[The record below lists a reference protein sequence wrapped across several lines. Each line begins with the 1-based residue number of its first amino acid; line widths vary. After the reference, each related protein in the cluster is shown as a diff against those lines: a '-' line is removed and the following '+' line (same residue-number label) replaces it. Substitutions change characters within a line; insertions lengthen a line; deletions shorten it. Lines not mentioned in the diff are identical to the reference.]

1 MTDTAEIL
9 AAVRTAL
16 ACDPDEDVVVAARIA
31 KEQAAREPMV
41 VGLMRILDVL
51 GWDEAG
57 GVEPIEHARRVVAD
71 RETLAASLIE
81 MRARAEKA
89 ETERTVRDQVIAD
102 FRAGLAEVEIK
113 WSADTARANAA
124 EAERD
129 AARRDLAEERGAA
142 IAAEARAG
150 QAALDLVAER
160 HRHATEIESLKAGLR
175 ALAGIRDEGAAE
187 THRWRNRALVAES
200 AAERERA
207 KNDELFAKMEA
218 GAKGAALKEE
228 AEGDQAGL
236 KRLAEA
242 ARDVRSAL
250 QAAGVDTS
258 EMTPDQLAGVVAEKL
273 DDLAAADELEKAVRR
288 HLPVADGYEDSD
300 SPLRMVESAGST
312 IEFTAKQIR
321 AAWDALDTKATPSP
335 VPYPGA
341 LRSGEG
347 LADAIRAQ
355 LAALRGERDDL
366 VVQLGAKTR
375 EVEDA
380 RRDLADEALAQ
391 LQARTDCG
399 SSTGCGEC
407 VGCMRQSVADTHQ
420 AARLAHDD
428 LTDRIAKLDA
438 EVAHLKAKRA
448 TSDAERDAAR
458 ETLQRVVALCQAELE
473 HVPSMLSTATRSLAW
488 VLLREV
494 SPETVHR
501 LHAQDMATA
510 QNVWPA
516 SGSIEFFVSG
526 PLPDDAE
533 VKAADGYPPSGAPD
547 PEPVAKPVEA
557 PQATETQPD
566 PGEGWRLLGP
576 LEVIEEG
583 DEWRFSSEKEWK
595 AEKSRSVLGGT
606 VAREHS
612 RYLHVIGAIL
622 LYRRRLVAPT
632 PAPEP
637 RFEHVVEER
646 GTRFIIVRR
655 EVTT

>member
-1 MTDTAEIL
+1 MRGGSRCPLDCRLE
-9 AAVRTAL
+9 AVDASGL
-16 ACDPDEDVVVAARIA
+16 VVGGQFVLDLLGVAAEVVDVLFRRLDLVQRRVEA
-31 KEQAAREPMV
+31 VHDCLSLGGQNSVRHEQHLAGPEKLGAVIE
-41 VGLMRILDVL
+41 RILPSL
-51 GWDEAG
+51 AW
-57 GVEPIEHARRVVAD
+57 RVVANDNATPKDSGPGESRGAGNQDADYRRPGHKRASRKVVRREKED
-71 RETLAASLIE
+71 RRIAQL
-81 MRARAEKA
+81 RARL
-89 ETERTVRDQVIAD
+89 
-102 FRAGLAEVEIK
+102 G
-113 WSADTARANAA
+113 
-124 EAERD
+124 
-129 AARRDLAEERGAA
+129 
-142 IAAEARAG
+142 
-150 QAALDLVAER
+150 
-160 HRHATEIESLKAGLR
+160 
-175 ALAGIRDEGAAE
+175 
-187 THRWRNRALVAES
+187 

-347 LADAIRAQ
+347 LAEAIRAQ

-391 LQARTDCG
+391 LRARTDCG
-399 SSTGCGEC
+399 APTGCGEC
-407 VGCMRQSVADTHQ
+407 VGCLRQSVAETHQ
-420 AARLAHDD
+420 AARFAHDD
-428 LTDRIAKLDA
+428 QAGRIAKLDA

-516 SGSIEFFVSG
+516 SGSIEFFAG
-526 PLPDDAE
+526 CCYRCWAGKLNRLFALDALPQ
-533 VKAADGYPPSGAPD
+533 GS
-547 PEPVAKPVEA
+547 
-557 PQATETQPD
+557 
-566 PGEGWRLLGP
+566 
-576 LEVIEEG
+576 
-583 DEWRFSSEKEWK
+583 
-595 AEKSRSVLGGT
+595 
-606 VAREHS
+606 
-612 RYLHVIGAIL
+612 
-622 LYRRRLVAPT
+622 
-632 PAPEP
+632 
-637 RFEHVVEER
+637 
-646 GTRFIIVRR
+646 
-655 EVTT
+655 